1 MEIQLF
7 ISGVPPKQTVDISE
21 GKFLASLLLLIS
33 HKISF
38 NFIQKQKYS
47 LCNSNQ
53 DTKVNYLFQSKKK
66 NNNATGSLSGSEVKI
81 LCHSNIRN
89 ITVIVELTRTTE

>member
-1 MEIQLF
+1 MEIRLF

-21 GKFLASLLLLIS
+21 GKFLASILLLIS

-81 LCHSNIRN
+81 LFHSNIRN

>member
-21 GKFLASLLLLIS
+21 GKFLASILLLIS

-38 NFIQKQKYS
+38 NFIQKQKRYKS
-47 LCNSNQ
+47 QLSVSKQ
-53 DTKVNYLFQSKKK
+53 KKK
-66 NNNATGSLSGSEVKI
+66 
-81 LCHSNIRN
+81 
-89 ITVIVELTRTTE
+89 